1 MHKNDTSEIDFRH
14 KTCPCQKKI
23 VPLHAICVQG
33 KPIAIRIVMA
43 NIETTERIDA
53 LFERI
58 SSLID
63 QARSYVVNAVKIA
76 EVKTRYEVGR
86 YILEDEQHGER
97 AKYGEQVLRQLSARL
112 MERYGEDWTYDTL
125 IRCRKFYQAYANA
138 SIVATPLPQLESHSE
153 TADSKAVANWGNAVA
168 TIQLPRFILSWS
180 HYLILMRIENIEARS
195 FYELECAQ
203 QQWSDDPSRS

>member
-1 MHKNDTSEIDFRH
+1 MHAF
-14 KTCPCQKKI
+14 
-23 VPLHAICVQG
+23 CVQG

-86 YILEDEQHGER
+86 YILEDEQQGER

-112 MERYGEDWTYDTL
+112 MERYGEDWTFDTL
-125 IRCRKFYQAYANA
+125 KRCRQFYQAYANA
-138 SIVATPLPQLESHSE
+138 SISVTPLLQFSCLVLYSR
-153 TADSKAVANWGNAVA
+153 GR
-168 TIQLPRFILSWS
+168 IILS
-180 HYLILMRIENIEARS
+180 
-195 FYELECAQ
+195 
-203 QQWSDDPSRS
+203 

>member
-1 MHKNDTSEIDFRH
+1 
-14 KTCPCQKKI
+14 
-23 VPLHAICVQG
+23 
-33 KPIAIRIVMA
+33 MA

-86 YILEDEQHGER
+86 YILEDEQQGER

-138 SIVATPLPQLESHSE
+138 SIVATPLPQLENHSE
-153 TADSKAVANWGNAVA
+153 TADSKAVANSSNAVA

-180 HYLILMRIENIEARS
+180 LY
-195 FYELECAQ
+195 
-203 QQWSDDPSRS
+203 